1 MKIILIPIW
10 LEKLI
15 SRGHLSA
22 TDLYDYH
29 ALRRVLSEED
39 VATFYAAQ
47 KALLSMDAVCETFL
61 VGLGAGTGS
70 AVLSNQ
76 TLTGLFNIKRELPL
90 GNLLCD
96 IPPTSGEVFS
106 YRATLIDT
114 DTIGVSVEC
123 VLNGQRKLL
132 ARQFYSDCLEILYAH
147 QPFEVVSST
156 SLFRE
161 YLQTLS

>member
-22 TDLYDYH
+22 TDLYDYQ

-47 KALLSMDAVCETFL
+47 RVMSDDEAIRTTFATACVWGTEELL
-61 VGLGAGTGS
+61 
-70 AVLSNQ
+70 NNR
-76 TLTGLFNIKRELPL
+76 TLQGLFNIKIKLPP

-123 VLNGQRKLL
+123 ILNGQSKLL